1 MALEEYKRKRR
12 FEETPEPPPKVET
25 KPGNRFVVQMHDAT
39 RLHYDFR
46 LEMEGVL
53 KSWAVPKGPSL
64 DPADKRLAV
73 QVEDHP
79 VSYFD
84 FEGNIPEGNYG
95 AGTVIV
101 WDVGT
106 WQPLSPVMVQGKY
119 VPGTEADA
127 VSMLAKGDLK
137 FRLNGKRLKGDFGL
151 IKIKG
156 RRPGSK
162 GNEWLMIKKHDEY
175 VVEGFEIEGFNTS
188 ALSGRTLDE
197 IAGDAGS
204 AEWKSRPAGRGKL
217 KAAWLADAIARVE
230 KKKKLNTNEKEE
242 HGVAGEKKNTETPN
256 KHSATS
262 ENSSKSSASA
272 VLPKFSGVSVP
283 SVVSA
288 SPSGPIKR
296 PMPTRIHPMLAESVD
311 KAFDGAEWLFEIK
324 WDGYRAIAF
333 IENGKVR
340 LVSRNQ
346 NDLTPRYPELK
357 DLPQFIRAKNAIVD
371 GEVVALDEDGRASF
385 SLMQQRTGFRPG
397 GRRMAAN
404 ADVPVLYYAFD
415 LLYLDGYDWRR
426 VPLEERKRKLA
437 SLLMVGDAV
446 RYSDHYEEH
455 GNALFAMARQK
466 GLEGIVAK
474 KRTSFYEERRSREWL
489 KIKIRHR
496 LECVV
501 GGYTEPEGSRAH
513 FGSLVLGLYDKEGR
527 LIHVGQVGS
536 GFDQELLDE
545 IWKVLKKLE
554 SKKNPFFGEVEALRR
569 TFWVKPELVAEVEY
583 AEWTGGTSEG
593 SGPKLRAP
601 VFLGLR
607 DDKDPKECRLEDAQV
622 GTPETEK

>member
-25 KPGNRFVVQMHDAT
+25 KAGNRFVVQMHDAT

-64 DPADKRLAV
+64 DPADKRLAM

-84 FEGNIPEGNYG
+84 FEGNIPQNNYG

-106 WQPLSPVMVQGKY
+106 WQPLSPVAVDGKY
-119 VPGTEADA
+119 VAGTEADA
-127 VSMLAKGDLK
+127 AAMLAKGDLK
-137 FRLNGKRLKGDFGL
+137 FRLNGKRLKGDFAL
-151 IKIKG
+151 VKMRG

-162 GNEWLMIKKHDEY
+162 GNEWLMIKKHDDH
-175 VVEGFEIEGFNTS
+175 VVEGYDIEALDTS
-188 ALSGRTLDE
+188 VLSGRTLE
-197 IAGDAGS
+197 QVAGDAGS
-204 AEWKSRPAGRGKL
+204 AEWKSRPTGRGKL
-217 KAAWLADAIARVE
+217 KAAWLADAVARVE
-230 KKKKLNTNEKEE
+230 KRKSTAEHAENAEKPRKTELTAKRTKTAASPE
-242 HGVAGEKKNTETPN
+242 GKVEPATEKRLLASAI
-256 KHSATS
+256 SATS
-262 ENSSKSSASA
+262 AVKALSAP
-272 VLPKFSGVSVP
+272 V
-283 SVVSA
+283 
-288 SPSGPIKR
+288 KR
-296 PMPTRIHPMLAESVD
+296 TMPLKIHPMLAESVE
-311 KAFDGAEWLFEIK
+311 KAFDGEEWLFEIK

-333 IENGKVR
+333 IDGGKVR

-357 DLPQFIRAKNAIVD
+357 DMAKFIHAKTAILD
-371 GEVVALDEDGRASF
+371 GEVVALDEEGKASF

-397 GRRMAAN
+397 GRRAVGN

-437 SLLMVGDAV
+437 SLLVAGDAV
-446 RYSDHYEEH
+446 RYSDHYEKN
-455 GNALFAMARQK
+455 GKALFEMARQK

-474 KRTSFYEERRSREWL
+474 KRASFYEERRSREWL

-496 LECVV
+496 IECVI

-513 FGSLVLGLYDKEGR
+513 FGSIVLGLYDKKGR
-527 LIHVGQVGS
+527 LIHVGQAGS
-536 GFDQELLDE
+536 GFDQKSLDE
-545 IWKVLKKLE
+545 ISKILKKIE
-554 SKKNPFFGEVEALRR
+554 TKKNPFFGEVEALRKVN
-569 TFWVKPELVAEVEY
+569 WVKPELVAEIEF
-583 AEWTGGTSEG
+583 AEWTGGTSDG
-593 SGPKLRAP
+593 RGPKLRAP

-607 DDKDPKECRLEDAQV
+607 DDKEPRECLLEDA
-622 GTPETEK
+622 GI